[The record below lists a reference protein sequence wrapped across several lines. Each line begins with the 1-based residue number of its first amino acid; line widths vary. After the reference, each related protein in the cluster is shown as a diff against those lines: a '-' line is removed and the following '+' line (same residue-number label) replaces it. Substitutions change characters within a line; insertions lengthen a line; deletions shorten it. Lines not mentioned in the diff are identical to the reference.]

1 MSKIFAMLVM
11 GMSIA
16 VAVGTAFAGEP
27 GKDSVDHQTFP
38 TLAVTRGEA
47 TNTGTIAGP
56 SQPSSVWIEMRA
68 DNREH

>member
-1 MSKIFAMLVM
+1 MRKTFAMLGT
-11 GMSIA
+11 GMFIA

-27 GKDSVDHQTFP
+27 GKDSVDHQFP
-38 TLAVTRGEA
+38 ASAVIRAEA

-56 SQPSSVWIEMRA
+56 SQPSSVRIDMRN